1 MAYQRINQPLVTS
14 YEVRKKMWSKNK
26 QKGGLGLDWVEL
38 VTQISPFYNDLTAP
52 SGSMKT

>member
-1 MAYQRINQPLVTS
+1 MKL
-14 YEVRKKMWSKNK
+14 EKKKKWSKGK
-26 QKGGLGLDWVEL
+26 QKGGLGLDWFEL